1 MPLLTRDKRHPVT
14 IVLNGEEVSGLADAR
29 TLLVDFIRHEIGA
42 TGTHVGCEHGVC
54 GACNVMVENKVVR
67 SCLMLAV
74 QADGN
79 RVDTVESLADG
90 TALNPLQ
97 QAFHRNFALQCGFCT
112 PGMLMTLT
120 ELERRGGSYT
130 EEQIREALSGN
141 ICRCTGYTEIVR
153 AALEVLG
160 SGAKTHADTHGKPMK
175 ETV

>member
-14 IVLNGEEVSGLADAR
+14 ITLNGEVVGGFADAR

-42 TGTHVGCEHGVC
+42 TGTHVGCEHGIC
-54 GACNVMVENKVVR
+54 GACNVMVDGKVVR

-74 QADGN
+74 QADGR
-79 RVDTVESLADG
+79 RVDTVESLAQANG
-90 TALNPLQ
+90 GALNPLQ
-97 QAFHRNFALQCGFCT
+97 EAFHRNFALQCGFCT

-120 ELERRGGSYT
+120 ELERRGGPYS

-160 SGAKTHADTHGKPMK
+160 AAAAKRDMK

>member
-14 IVLNGEEVSGLADAR
+14 ITLNGEEVGGFADAR

-42 TGTHVGCEHGVC
+42 TGTHVGCEHGIC
-54 GACNVMVENKVVR
+54 GACNVMLDGKVVR

-74 QADGN
+74 QADGR
-79 RVDTVESLADG
+79 RVDTVESLAQAKG
-90 TALNPLQ
+90 GALSPLQ
-97 QAFHRNFALQCGFCT
+97 EAFHRNFALQCGFCT

-160 SGAKTHADTHGKPMK
+160 GAAAKRDMK
-175 ETV
+175 EAV